1 MIGTPH
7 NDHECLGYVMNV
19 VEQMVHD
26 RDPTIVE
33 LARQLGTIEAVVA
46 FLRALPQRNDESD
59 LLDGPK
65 VARCL
70 PPQRLRIPAPDPNC
84 FERAALYLALA
95 ELIDPTPLRQLAT
108 AATPQ
113 GPHTVPMEDGVV
125 VNLNP
130 EMPNNAIESGLS
142 DGIRN
147 AEPMSLSESIE
158 WSTSIAEEPAAAWP
172 GGERR
177 VRNARESLRAMQ
189 TGSPLTGDT
198 MADVAFT
205 LALAAREATRWGA
218 AGREVVRA
226 TMRALCSLQ
235 EQLID
240 RATLDPLLPEEPAAR
255 PLRGSYPR
263 NGLNKALAKGLGS
276 LVRSAGRIG
285 ERAVDRYG
293 DSALAAAG
301 LYLAGVGFTPA
312 MLLLVEEELRAEGMT
327 LGALAKPAP
336 KLGTVAAVTP
346 VGRAARA
353 LAAHDSGA
361 AT

>member
-1 MIGTPH
+1 MIGNPES
-7 NDHECLGYVMNV
+7 DHECLGYVMNI
-19 VEQMVHD
+19 VEQMVVD
-26 RDPTIVE
+26 RDPTLVE
-33 LARQLGTIEAVVA
+33 LARQLKTTDAVA
-46 FLRALPQRNDESD
+46 KFIRTLPQRDDESY

-65 VARCL
+65 LAGCL

-95 ELIDPTPLRQLAT
+95 ELIDPIPLRTLDT
-108 AATPQ
+108 AELPQ
-113 GPHTVPMEDGVV
+113 GRHTVPMEDGQV

-130 EMPNNAIESGLS
+130 EIPNNAIDSGLS
-142 DGIRN
+142 GDIRN
-147 AEPMSLSESIE
+147 APPMTLSQSVE
-158 WSTSIAEEPAAAWP
+158 WSTTIAEEPAAAWP

-177 VRNARESLRAMQ
+177 VRNARETLRAMQ
-189 TGSPLTGDT
+189 TGSPLTSDT

-235 EQLID
+235 ELLVD
-240 RATLDPLLPEEPAAR
+240 PTTLDPLLPEEPAAR
-255 PLRGSYPR
+255 PLPGSHPR
-263 NGLNKALAKGLGS
+263 NGLNRALSKGLRS

-336 KLGTVAAVTP
+336 KAGTVAAVTP

-353 LAAHDSGA
+353 LAAQDPDA
-361 AT
+361 PT

>member
-7 NDHECLGYVMNV
+7 NDHDCLGYVMSI
-19 VEQMVHD
+19 VEHMVAD
-26 RDPTIVE
+26 RDPTLVE

-46 FLRALPQRNDESD
+46 FIRALPQRNDESD

-84 FERAALYLALA
+84 FERSALYLALA

-108 AATPQ
+108 SQTPQ

-142 DGIRN
+142 EGIRN
-147 AEPMSLSESIE
+147 AAPMSLSESVE
-158 WSTSIAEEPAAAWP
+158 WSTTIAEEPAGAWP

-189 TGSPLTGDT
+189 VGSPLTGDT

-226 TMRALCSLQ
+226 TMRALCTLQ
-235 EQLID
+235 EQLVD
-240 RATLDPLLPEEPAAR
+240 RATLDPLLPEKPATRVVPSSHA
-255 PLRGSYPR
+255 R
-263 NGLNKALAKGLGS
+263 NGLDPAISKGLRS

-293 DSALAAAG
+293 DTALAAAG
-301 LYLAGVGFTPA
+301 LYLAGVGLTPA
-312 MLLLVEEELRAEGMT
+312 MLLLVEKELRDEGMT

-336 KLGTVAAVTP
+336 KPGTVAAVTP

-353 LAAHDSGA
+353 VAAQDPGA
-361 AT
+361 TT

>member
-7 NDHECLGYVMNV
+7 NDRECLGYVMNV
-19 VEQMVHD
+19 VEQMVLE
-26 RDPTIVE
+26 RDPTLVE

-46 FLRALPQRNDESD
+46 FIRALPQRNDESD

-84 FERAALYLALA
+84 FERSALYLALA

-108 AATPQ
+108 SMTPQ
-113 GPHTVPMEDGVV
+113 GPHTVPMEDGLV

-130 EMPNNAIESGLS
+130 EIPNNAIESGLS
-142 DGIRN
+142 GDIRN
-147 AEPMSLSESIE
+147 AAPMTLSESVE

-189 TGSPLTGDT
+189 TGSVLTGDT

-226 TMRALCSLQ
+226 TMRALCVLQ
-235 EQLID
+235 EQLVD
-240 RATLDPLLPEEPAAR
+240 RTTLAPLLPEEPAIPAR
-255 PLRGSYPR
+255 PGAQR
-263 NGLNKALAKGLGS
+263 NGLDPAISKGLRS

-285 ERAVDRYG
+285 ERTVDKYG
-293 DSALAAAG
+293 DTALAAAG

-312 MLLLVEEELRAEGMT
+312 MLLLVEKELREEGMT

-336 KLGTVAAVTP
+336 KAGTVAAVTP

-353 LAAHDSGA
+353 MAAQDPGS